1 MYFQLKLLMTFF
13 KFNFLNVYLIVLT
26 NSREN

>member
-1 MYFQLKLLMTFF
+1 MYFQFKLLMIFF